1 MDNNDQSADAVFLRF
16 DQLVSQ
22 LEDEG
27 YPFAFIIEVMRD
39 YVEIADDY
47 LV

>member
-1 MDNNDQSADAVFLRF
+1 METTEQSADAVFLRF

-27 YPFAFIIEVMRD
+27 YPFAFIIEVM
-39 YVEIADDY
+39 
-47 LV
+47 